1 MSLTGLP
8 LLVVSILAAL
18 VAFAATIW
26 SWHRG
31 RWWRAV
37 TRTIG
42 VLVCE
47 ALVLFT
53 VGLLANRSLDIF
65 PSWSALLDQDRK
77 APPPTVV
84 AADPTTKLDD
94 WLRTR
99 AVEGTHNGLVF
110 QWRPTDTESWHLT
123 AEPVVYVPPRYF
135 SDRAAS
141 FPVVLVVA
149 PGAAGPAQ
157 GAWDSHRVNLLVPR
171 SDTDV
176 SPAVIVFLRTDRPDP
191 AVLTAAVPK
200 MLDGD
205 LRTISRGW
213 AVIGIGADGA
223 VGFDALTADPVRFWS
238 AVAVADNTGILPKGV
253 DKARGF
259 LDWQSALSVEGEGRP
274 ERPDHGRPPV
284 EPSTTPSGSPGVV
297 AGVEMV
303 AQVDARLPAALR
315 WAYSRLPA
323 PVAPPVAGPV
333 DPNAPP
339 PATIRA
345 GG

>member
-1 MSLTGLP
+1 VSLTGLP

-18 VAFAATIW
+18 GAFAVTIW
-26 SWHRG
+26 SWRRG
-31 RWWRAV
+31 RWWRPV
-37 TRTIG
+37 TRTVG
-42 VLVCE
+42 VLACE

-53 VGLLANRSLDIF
+53 VGLVTNRSLDIF

-110 QWRPTDTESWHLT
+110 EWRPADTATWHLT
-123 AEPVVYVPPRYF
+123 TEPVVYVPPRYF
-135 SDRAAS
+135 SERAAH

-149 PGAAGPAQ
+149 PGAAGPGQ
-157 GAWDSHRVNLLVPR
+157 GAWDPHKVNLLVPR

-176 SPAVIVFLRTDRPDP
+176 SPAVIVFLRTDHPDP
-191 AVLTAAVPK
+191 AVLTAAIPK

-205 LRTISRGW
+205 LRTIGRGW
-213 AVIGIGADGA
+213 AVVGIGADAEAGL
-223 VGFDALTADPVRFWS
+223 DALTADPLRFWS

-253 DKARGF
+253 GKPRSL
-259 LDWQSALSVEGEGRP
+259 LDWQSALSVEGEGRTDRP
-274 ERPDHGRPPV
+274 EHGRPQA
-284 EPSTTPSGSPGVV
+284 EPSTAPSGSPAAGVQVV
-297 AGVEMV
+297 AP
-303 AQVDARLPAALR
+303 ADARLAAALR
-315 WAYSRLPA
+315 WAYGRLPA
-323 PVAPPVAGPV
+323 PVAPPLSGPV

-339 PATIRA
+339 PAAIKA
-345 GG
+345 GQ